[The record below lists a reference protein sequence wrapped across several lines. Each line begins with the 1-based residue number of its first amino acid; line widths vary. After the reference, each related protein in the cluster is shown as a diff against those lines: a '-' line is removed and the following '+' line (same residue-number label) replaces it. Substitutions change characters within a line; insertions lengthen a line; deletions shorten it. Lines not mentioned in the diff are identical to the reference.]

1 MIQLEKNERLITTKM
16 IGEIEQE
23 NIFYVVIKK
32 CPVCG
37 KPVKATSTR
46 SEWVAVP
53 MARALL
59 FEHIQQRHRPV
70 KK

>member
-1 MIQLEKNERLITTKM
+1 MIHLENNERLITTKM
-16 IGEIEQE
+16 IGDIEQE
-23 NIFYVVIKK
+23 NILYIVIKK

-37 KPVKATSTR
+37 NPIKTTSTR

-53 MARALL
+53 MARALVS
-59 FEHIQQRHRPV
+59 EHIQQQHSPV